1 MEEMPGEGL
10 SASLVD
16 NLVSF
21 SQSRGNVYAL
31 LSRCFEKEMDVSLA
45 KQLACEFSFV
55 SNDVALTESLAAMR
69 HDVADCDE
77 ARLEQLAVVFDRA
90 FFGMGPRATQKAFP
104 YESVYTSA
112 EGLMMQDAYSQAV
125 EAYRS
130 ERLAKNPGFHEP
142 EDHLAVEFVFMRILC
157 EKTVAALGCGD
168 GEEAER
174 LLAQQR
180 AFLQEHV
187 LTWIDRFA
195 ADLRKSAEGGFY
207 AHLATFTEAFAHA
220 DVAALDEVLG

>member
-1 MEEMPGEGL
+1 MVKQRARLIGDGDNMGATVVCVACAYDKALALERIEVTRDGGL
-10 SASLVD
+10 FL
-16 NLVSF
+16 F
-21 SQSRGNVYAL
+21 RL
-31 LSRCFEKEMDVSLA
+31 LSELA
-45 KQLACEFSFV
+45 LRKS
-55 SNDVALTESLAAMR
+55 
-69 HDVADCDE
+69 
-77 ARLEQLAVVFDRA
+77 ARLLKLVEQVPLAVVFDRA
-90 FFGMGPRATQKAFP
+90 FFGMGPRAAQKAFP
-104 YESVYTSA
+104 CESVYTSA

-157 EKTVAALGCGD
+157 EKTIAALERGD

-174 LLAQQR
+174 LLARQR

-187 LTWIDRFA
+187 LTWIDCFA